1 MSTRLHVIEAGSPAL
16 PPVVLLHGFG
26 MVSAC
31 FSRLIRALSAQRFV
45 LAFDLPG
52 HGGSLGHPLSGGAS
66 KCAQAVVEELESRA
80 LGPVTLVGHSF
91 GGAVASLVV
100 IARPNLV
107 SRLVLLA
114 PGGFGPDINADLMRR
129 HAAAV
134 SRDDIR
140 NCLGF
145 MFASQTPADE
155 LVEIIWKMRQA
166 TGQTDALQ
174 SLSNRFLVGDNQGV
188 LPLET
193 LAATGIPTDLVWGD
207 LDQIV
212 PVTDGMLAPASFN
225 KIIIAGA
232 GHMLPEEATAQIARI
247 ILKHPA
253 TA

>member
-1 MSTRLHVIEAGSPAL
+1 MGARLHAIEAGSPTL

-52 HGGSLGHPLSGGAS
+52 HGGSLDHPHAGSAR
-66 KCAQAVVEELESRA
+66 KCAKAVVQELETRA
-80 LGPVTLVGHSF
+80 LVPVTLVGHSF
-91 GGAVASLVV
+91 GGAVASLVA
-100 IARPNLV
+100 ITRPNLV

-114 PGGFGPDINADLMRR
+114 PGGFGPDINANLLRC
-129 HAAAV
+129 HAAAE
-134 SRDDIR
+134 SREDIR

-145 MFASQTPADE
+145 MSASGAPSDE
-155 LVEIIWKMRQA
+155 LVEIIWKMRQVE
-166 TGQTDALQ
+166 GQTDALQ
-174 SLSNRFLVGDNQGV
+174 SLCNRFLDGDAQGV

-193 LAATGIPTDLVWGD
+193 LAAADVPVDLVWGD
-207 LDQIV
+207 LDEIV
-212 PVTDGMLAPASFN
+212 PVTDGMLAPAKFN

-232 GHMLPEEATAQIARI
+232 GHMLPDEATAQVARI